1 MEVLGAL
8 LEQIAFVEN
17 NPVET
22 IILEAKGP
30 SVNFT
35 KTLQQDTMLSSMLE
49 KSIDT
54 RQNLLG
60 YSTIW
65 VWQNLDCLELRM
77 LKSNMTSSSRSI
89 KKLNKNWAESTIKG
103 TASKKI

>member
-22 IILEAKGP
+22 TILEAKGP
-30 SVNFT
+30 SANFT
-35 KTLQQDTMLSSMLE
+35 KILQQDTMLSSMLE

-60 YSTIW
+60 YNTI
-65 VWQNLDCLELRM
+65 
-77 LKSNMTSSSRSI
+77 
-89 KKLNKNWAESTIKG
+89 
-103 TASKKI
+103 